1 MQDSV
6 IIEGLAV
13 EAVIGVYDWERTIT
27 QRLVFDL
34 EMAWDNSPAADAD
47 DITLALDYAEVSSA
61 ILSYVS
67 DTSFELIETVAE
79 RVCELIIT
87 RFGVSEVIL
96 KLSKPGAVPEA
107 NNVAVKIRR
116 RAAA

>member
-13 EAVIGVYDWERTIT
+13 DTVIGVYDWERSIT
-27 QRLVFDL
+27 QRLIFDL
-34 EMAWDNSPAADAD
+34 EMAWNNAPAASSD
-47 DITLALDYAEVSSA
+47 DIQLALNYAEVSSA

-67 DTSFELIETVAE
+67 ETSFELIETVAE
-79 RVCELIIT
+79 RVAELIIT
-87 RFGVSEVIL
+87 EFGVSEVSL

-107 NNVAVKIRR
+107 TNVAVKILRK
-116 RAAA
+116 AKA